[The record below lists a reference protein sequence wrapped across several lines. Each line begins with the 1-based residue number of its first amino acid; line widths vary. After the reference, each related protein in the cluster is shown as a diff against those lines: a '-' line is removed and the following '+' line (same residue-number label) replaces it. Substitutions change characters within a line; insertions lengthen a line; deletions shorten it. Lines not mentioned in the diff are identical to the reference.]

1 MENKKRYA
9 FLYAILGIFAILVI
23 IKLSILQIAEG
34 KENYEKSLSRTQR
47 SVSVSAPR
55 GEIYD
60 RYGRVIVGNRMGFS
74 VEFQRVKGMKDKDI
88 NEIIKKTGE
97 IFRINGDTPSSS
109 ELPITEERPYNFTF
123 TDETGEREKQWKKEM
138 QIPENLTA
146 DETIKHY
153 EKLFNM
159 DLSYSEDEKR
169 YIIGVRY
176 TMLIRGFSTNI
187 SYTLADDVSKDTVV
201 SIKEHFEEF
210 KGVNILTKP
219 VREYPHGNLA
229 AHILGRIGLISDTE
243 YKSLS
248 EEGYGINDYIGKEGL
263 EKYLEKELRGTSGKM
278 MAEQDEDGHYV
289 AFTTAREAV
298 SGNSVHL
305 TIDLDVQKAAEKA
318 LAETVADIYE
328 QRNVRGYGSDVG
340 GGAAVAIDI
349 ENGDVLCM
357 ASYPTFSI
365 QDYGKNYSKLIKDA
379 NKPLFNRALL
389 GTYAPGSTFKML
401 VGIAALQEG
410 VVLKDTLIKDE
421 VIYKL
426 GQGHFKCLK
435 DHGFVDISTAIRDS
449 CNYYFYTVGYNLGI
463 EKIASYAEKFGLG
476 TYTGIELSEEKGM
489 IASKETKEG
498 RGETWYEGY
507 TLQAAIGQDDNRFT
521 PLQLASY
528 VSQIASGGVR
538 YRPHLVKG
546 VYSYDGE
553 EAISVTKPLEN
564 GRIDLEREKIDA
576 VRYGMRLVA
585 TDGTGREYFSDYPVK
600 VAAKTGTAEVYGGSD
615 NGVFV
620 AYAPYEEPKIA
631 VAVVIERAGGGSYLG
646 PVAKAIIDAYLNA
659 ENEEELTVGIDKLY

>member
-9 FLYAILGIFAILVI
+9 FLYAVLIVFAILAI
-23 IKLSILQIAEG
+23 IKLSVLQIVNG

-47 SVSVSAPR
+47 TVSVSAPR

-74 VEFQRVKGMKDKDI
+74 VEFQRVKGMDDEEI

-97 IFRINGDTPSSS
+97 IFRKNGDSPASS

-138 QIPENLTA
+138 QIPEKLTA
-146 DETIKHY
+146 EETIEHY
-153 EKLFNM
+153 AKLFNL
-159 DLSYSEDEKR
+159 DFSYTEDEKR

-176 TMLIRGFSTNI
+176 TMLIRGFSSNI
-187 SYTLADDVSKDTVV
+187 SYTLAGDVSKDTVV
-201 SIKEHFEEF
+201 SIKEHYDNYR
-210 KGVNILTKP
+210 GINILTKP
-219 VREYPHGNLA
+219 VREYPNGNLA

-243 YKSLS
+243 YESLS

-278 MAEQDEDGHYV
+278 VAEQDENGHYV

-318 LAETVADIYE
+318 LKETVADIYSHSE
-328 QRNVRGYGSDVG
+328 ERGYGSDVG

-357 ASYPTFSI
+357 ASYPSFSI
-365 QDYGKNYSKLIKDA
+365 EDYNKNYSLLINDK

-401 VGIAALQEG
+401 VGIAALEEG
-410 VVLKDTLIKDE
+410 VVLKDTLVKDE
-421 VIYKL
+421 VLYRL
-426 GQGHFKCLK
+426 GQGHFKCLH
-435 DHGFVDISTAIRDS
+435 DHGFVNVSTAIRDS

-463 EKIASYAEKFGLG
+463 EKISSYAEKFGLG
-476 TYTGIELSEEKGM
+476 TYTGIELSEEKGV
-489 IASKETKEG
+489 IASKETKEA
-498 RGETWYEGY
+498 RGEKWYEGY

-538 YRPHLVKG
+538 FRPHLVKG

-553 EAISVTKPLEN
+553 ENISITAPFEN
-564 GRIDLEREKIDA
+564 GRISLSKDKIDA

-585 TDGTGREYFSDYPVK
+585 TDGTGKEYFSDYPVK

-615 NGVFV
+615 NGIFV

-646 PVAKAIIDAYLNA
+646 PVARAIIDAYLNA

>member
-243 YKSLS
+243 YKSLKD
-248 EEGYGINDYIGKEGL
+248 EGYGMNDYIGKEGL

-498 RGETWYEGY
+498 RGENWYEGY

>member
-9 FLYAILGIFAILVI
+9 FVYALLGIFAILVI
-23 IKLSILQIAEG
+23 IKLSVLQIAEG

-47 SVSVSAPR
+47 TVSVSAPR

-74 VEFQRVKGMKDKDI
+74 VEFQRVKGMKDKEI

-97 IFRINGDTPSSS
+97 IFERNGDTPSSS

-123 TDETGEREKQWKKEM
+123 SDDTGEREKQWKKEM
-138 QIPENLTA
+138 HIPERLTA
-146 DETIKHY
+146 EETIEHY
-153 EKLFNM
+153 ENLFNL
-159 DLSYSEDEKR
+159 DLSYSEDDKR
-169 YIIGVRY
+169 FIIGVRY

-201 SIKEHFEEF
+201 SIKEHYEEF
-210 KGVNILTKP
+210 KGINILTKP

-248 EEGYGINDYIGKEGL
+248 DEGYGINDYIGKEGL
-263 EKYLEKELRGTSGKM
+263 EKYLEKHLRGESGKM
-278 MAEQDEDGHYV
+278 MAEQDENGHYV

-328 QRNVRGYGSDVG
+328 NRNVRGYGSDVG

-365 QDYGKNYSKLIKDA
+365 EDYGKNYSKLIKDA

-401 VGIAALQEG
+401 VGIAALEEG

-435 DHGFVDISTAIRDS
+435 DHGFVNASTAIRDS
-449 CNYYFYTVGYNLGI
+449 CNFYFYSVGYKLGI
-463 EKIASYAEKFGLG
+463 DKIASYAEKFGLG
-476 TYTGIELSEEKGM
+476 SYTGIELSEEKGM
-489 IASKETKEG
+489 VASRETKEG
-498 RGETWYEGY
+498 RGERWYEGY

-553 EAISVTKPLEN
+553 EAISVTKPVEN
-564 GRIDLEREKIDA
+564 ERISLERENLDA

-585 TDGTGREYFSDYPVK
+585 TDGTGSAYFSDYPVK

-659 ENEEELTVGIDKLY
+659 ENETELTVGIDKLY